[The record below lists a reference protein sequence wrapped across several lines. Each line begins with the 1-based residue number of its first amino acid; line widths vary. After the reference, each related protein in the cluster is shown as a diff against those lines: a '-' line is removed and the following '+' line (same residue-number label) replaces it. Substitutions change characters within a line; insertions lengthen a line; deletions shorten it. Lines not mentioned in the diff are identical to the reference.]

1 MSTDPTRDPRDAE
14 LASLLHAVDPV
25 PALAD
30 DDWQTLRGRVA
41 AQAELPLA
49 RLRRRRRVGPV
60 WLRALVPTA
69 AVAGLAAA
77 VVAVNG
83 GRTGEVPAA
92 LPPEEQQIVD
102 QIVEASLPEDVDL
115 LVSGEAAQAALL
127 EAAVGS

>member
-1 MSTDPTRDPRDAE
+1 MSTHPARDPRDAE
-14 LASLLHAVDPV
+14 LASLLDSLDPV
-25 PALAD
+25 PTLAGA
-30 DDWQTLRGRVA
+30 DWERLHGRVA

-49 RLRRRRRVGPV
+49 RLRRRRRLGPV

-83 GRTGEVPAA
+83 GRSGEPAA
-92 LPPEEQQIVD
+92 LPPEEQRIVD
-102 QIVEASLPEDVDL
+102 QIVEASLPEGVDL
-115 LVSGEAAQAALL
+115 LISGEDAQAALL